1 MQISE
6 KANSSTK
13 KQCIFGFLRK
23 YENTRT
29 IRQASAQLCGIII
42 CKFENRLTHA
52 TMAAMTQ
59 NATRHTTVITEQT
72 PEARV

>member
-1 MQISE
+1 MRKSEFVNE
-6 KANSSTK
+6 KA
-13 KQCIFGFLRK
+13 IYFRFFF
-23 YENTRT
+23 ENMKSRT
-29 IRQASAQLCGIII
+29 IRQASAQLCGIIL

-59 NATRHTTVITEQT
+59 NITRHTTVITEQT

>member
-1 MQISE
+1 MRKSE
-6 KANSSTK
+6 FVNEKT
-13 KQCIFGFLRK
+13 ILRK
-23 YENTRT
+23 YEKSRT
-29 IRQASAQLCGIII
+29 IRQASAKLCGMIL
-42 CKFENRLTHA
+42 CNFERRTTYA

>member
-23 YENTRT
+23 YEKSRT
-29 IRQASAQLCGIII
+29 IRQASAKLCGMIS
-42 CKFENRLTHA
+42 ENSATQA

>member
-1 MQISE
+1 MRKSNVFSI
-6 KANSSTK
+6 
-13 KQCIFGFLRK
+13 FLRK
-23 YENTRT
+23 YEKSRT
-29 IRQASAQLCGIII
+29 IRQASAQLCGMI
-42 CKFENRLTHA
+42 FENRATHA

>member
-1 MQISE
+1 MRKGAFVNE
-6 KANSSTK
+6 KAMYFRFSQK
-13 KQCIFGFLRK
+13 IRK
-23 YENTRT
+23 IPHNPAGT
-29 IRQASAQLCGIII
+29 AQLCGMIL
-42 CKFENRLTHA
+42 CNFENKATHA

>member
-1 MQISE
+1 MQIFE
-6 KANSSTK
+6 KAHSSTK

-23 YENTRT
+23 YEKSRT
-29 IRQASAQLCGIII
+29 IRQASAQLCGII
-42 CKFENRLTHA
+42 FENRATYA

>member
-1 MQISE
+1 M
-6 KANSSTK
+6 NSMP
-13 KQCIFGFLRK
+13 FGQLESFLK
-23 YENTRT
+23 ILIGIQYENR
-29 IRQASAQLCGIII
+29 A
-42 CKFENRLTHA
+42 THA

>member
-1 MQISE
+1 MRKGE
-6 KANSSTK
+6 FVNE
-13 KQCIFGFLRK
+13 KQCVFDFSSKMRK
-23 YENTRT
+23 IPHNP
-29 IRQASAQLCGIII
+29 AGICQIVRDN
-42 CKFENRLTHA
+42 FESRATHA

>member
-1 MQISE
+1 MR
-6 KANSSTK
+6 KSSVFS
-13 KQCIFGFLRK
+13 IFLRK

-29 IRQASAQLCGIII
+29 IRQASAQLCGMI
-42 CKFENRLTHA
+42 FENRATHA

>member
-1 MQISE
+1 MRKSEFVNE
-6 KANSSTK
+6 KAMY
-13 KQCIFGFLRK
+13 FRFFLRK
-23 YENTRT
+23 CEKSRT
-29 IRQASAQLCGIII
+29 IRQASAKLCGMIL
-42 CKFENRLTHA
+42 CNFETHA

>member
-1 MQISE
+1 MRKSIVFS
-6 KANSSTK
+6 
-13 KQCIFGFLRK
+13 IFLRK
-23 YENTRT
+23 YEKSRT
-29 IRQASAQLCGIII
+29 IRQSSAQLCGM
-42 CKFENRLTHA
+42 RLCNFKTRIAHA

>member
-1 MQISE
+1 MQICE
-6 KANSSTK
+6 RANSSTK

-23 YENTRT
+23 YEKSRT
-29 IRQASAQLCGIII
+29 IRQASAQLCGMIL
-42 CKFENRLTHA
+42 CNFENNATHA

-59 NATRHTTVITEQT
+59 NAARHTTVITEQT